1 MVFKGRF
8 FSSKKSDT
16 SSPDGSSNSPG
27 SFGSNSNSPI
37 RSNKKKPKSRSPSLT
52 KDNSPAPSSAIT
64 PTTADKSF
72 LKKTDSSKGKETV
85 SLSKPTTK
93 FSSSTLSSFKL
104 KKSDEAAPSTAASPA
119 PASLSVSPIV
129 ASSLG
134 LNKIKTRSGPLPQEI
149 FFNFGSRDK
158 GVGLGASNLSRP
170 FGATAGTSSS
180 DGVFNGKKKNIDNV
194 DNGSNSDSM
203 STESGASRDQS
214 PHVFLSQE
222 RSRLQN
228 VESSSGATGVYRYKQ
243 IIIYNSKPCAK
254 ELSIHDFHLANSGQL
269 DSSWGDSGVL
279 RNNSD
284 ACTPEMKASYDCDNP
299 KESESPRFQAIL
311 RVTSAPRKRFP
322 GDIKSFSHELNS
334 KGVRPYP
341 FWKPKRSNNLEEVLA
356 MIRTKFDKAKEEV
369 DSDLHIFAA
378 DLVGILEKNS
388 EAHPEWQETIED
400 LLVLARNCAMTSP
413 GDFWLQC
420 EGIVQELDDRRQ
432 ELPMGKLKQLHTRI
446 LFILTRC
453 TRLLQFHK
461 ESGLAEDEQTFHLRQ
476 SLQPADKKIPSIPEK
491 DVRMS
496 GDAKTLRVPL
506 TRKSHSQEQSEWKKH
521 QAGPRNF
528 QLTLLETTK
537 NSESTSGRNRMASW
551 KKFPSPSG
559 KIPKEAV
566 VTVKEDYN
574 DNNIVEVSR
583 MLENERGTN
592 DAELANAKAPEFPT
606 PKDSPGPTL
615 MPKHQ
620 HKVSWGYWGDQ
631 PSVSDESSIIC
642 RICEE
647 EVPTLHVEDHSR
659 ICAIADRC
667 DRKGLRVNERLMRIA
682 DTLEKLMESF
692 SAKDLQH
699 AARSP
704 DGAKVL
710 NSSMA
715 EESELVSPKFSDWC
729 RIGSEDML
737 DGLPEADN
745 NNASDD
751 MKVLSSMSCRA
762 RFGPKSDYGMTTSS
776 ADSMTPRSPLMT
788 PRMSPIDLLLSE
800 KGALSE
806 HGDLPQIDE
815 GLSVLA
821 NMNELADIAR
831 CVANTPLDDD
841 QSVQYLL
848 SCLEDL
854 KAVIDRRKF
863 GSLTVETFGDRI
875 EKLIREK
882 YLQLCEMVDD
892 DKVDRTST
900 VIYED
905 APLEDDVL
913 RSLRSS
919 PVHSSKDR
927 TSIDDFEIIKPISR
941 GAFGRVFLAKKR
953 TTGDLFAIKVL
964 KKADMIRKNAVE
976 SILAERD
983 ILISV
988 RNPFVVRFFYSFT
1001 CRENLYLVMEYL
1013 NGGDLYSLLRN
1024 MGCLHEDVARVYIA
1038 EVVLALEYLHSLR
1051 VVHRDLKPDNLLIAH
1066 DGHIKLLIAPIA
1078 LAIANSDAKRNFVAT
1093 RSETLWLRI
1102 AMGYGF
1108 LDSEHFPHYSAD
1120 RDSKNDGTIS
1130 FAIGIGNTC
1139 CYGALCAIDNC
1150 DKDAKSVPTLHHVQ
1164 LIRNLGLVSVRHWEV
1179 SQGAGE
1185 SAQTVLEKSRVGTVG
1200 TIIKGANNM
1209 DDTQLTDFGLSK
1221 VGLINSTDDLSGP
1234 VVSGTSLMDED
1245 EPPLSASE
1253 HQQERREKRSAVG
1266 TPDYLAPE
1274 ILLGT
1279 GHGCTADWWS
1289 VGVILFELIV
1299 GVPPFNAEHPQ
1310 KIFENILNR
1319 KIPWPRVPDEM
1330 SHESH
1335 DLIDRLL
1342 TEDPTQRLGAA
1353 GASEVK
1359 QHPFFRDINW
1369 DTLARQKAAF
1379 VPASEGATDTSY
1391 FTSRYSWN
1399 PSDEHV
1405 YAGSVFEDSSDN
1417 GSMSGCSSCLSDK
1430 HEEVGDE
1437 CVGLVE
1443 IDSSSDINYSFS
1455 NFSFKNLSQLASIN
1469 YDLLTKGLKEEPP
1482 TNT

>member
-16 SSPDGSSNSPG
+16 SSPDGSSNSPR

-37 RSNKKKPKSRSPSLT
+37 RSDKKKPKSLSPSIS
-52 KDNSPAPSSAIT
+52 KDSSPVGT
-64 PTTADKSF
+64 PTSAAKSL
-72 LKKTDSSKGKETV
+72 LKKRDSSKGKETL
-85 SLSKPTTK
+85 SLSKTSSK
-93 FSSSTLSSFKL
+93 FSSSSLSPSKL
-104 KKSDEAAPSTAASPA
+104 KKSDEAVPATAAAA

-134 LNKIKTRSGPLPQEI
+134 LNKIKTRSGPLPQES
-149 FFNFGSRDK
+149 FFNFGNREK

-170 FGATAGTSSS
+170 FGAIGGAGAG
-180 DGVFNGKKKNIDNV
+180 DGVSSGKKKNLENADNV
-194 DNGSNSDSM
+194 SNSDSM

-214 PHVFLSQE
+214 PNVFQAQE

-228 VESSSGATGVYRYKQ
+228 AESSSGATVGGKSDCY
-243 IIIYNSKPCAK
+243 AMGF
-254 ELSIHDFHLANSGQL
+254 ETGQF

-279 RNNSD
+279 RNSD
-284 ACTPEMKASYDCDNP
+284 ACTPETKTSYDCDNP

-341 FWKPKRSNNLEEVLA
+341 FWKPKRVNNLEEVLA

-369 DSDLHIFAA
+369 NSDLHIFAA
-378 DLVGILEKNS
+378 DLIGLLEKNTDS
-388 EAHPEWQETIED
+388 VPYWQETIED
-400 LLVLARNCAMTSP
+400 LLVLARSCAMTSP
-413 GDFWLQC
+413 GEFWLQC

-432 ELPMGKLKQLHTRI
+432 ELPMGMLKQLHTRM

-461 ESGLAEDEQTFHLRQ
+461 ESGLAEDEHVFHLRQ
-476 SLQPADKKIPSIPEK
+476 SLQPADKQIPRIPEK
-491 DVRMS
+491 DVKPFA
-496 GDAKTLRVPL
+496 DPKPLKAPAPL
-506 TRKSHSQEQSEWKKH
+506 TRKWHSQEQSEWKGD
-521 QAGPRNF
+521 QTGTGDL
-528 QLTLLETTK
+528 QLSPLETTTI
-537 NSESTSGRNRMASW
+537 SESTSGRNRIASW

-559 KIPKEAV
+559 RSPKEAV
-566 VTVKEDYN
+566 VAVKEEEHN
-574 DNNIVEVSR
+574 ENIIEASR
-583 MLENERGTN
+583 MLDTRRGIN
-592 DAELANAKAPEFPT
+592 DAELANAKAPELP
-606 PKDSPGPTL
+606 PPPSKESPGPTSI
-615 MPKHQ
+615 PKHQ

-667 DRKGLRVNERLMRIA
+667 DQKGLRVNERLLRIA

-692 SAKDLQH
+692 SAKDLQQ
-699 AARSP
+699 ATGSP
-704 DGAKVL
+704 DGAKVS
-710 NSSMA
+710 NSSVT
-715 EESELVSPKFSDWC
+715 EESELVSPKFSDWS
-729 RIGSEDML
+729 RRGSEDML
-737 DGLPEADN
+737 DCLPEADN
-745 NNASDD
+745 NSVMDD
-751 MKVLSSMSCRA
+751 MKVLPSMSCRT
-762 RFGPKSDYGMTTSS
+762 RFGPKSDHGMTTSS
-776 ADSMTPRSPLMT
+776 AGSMTPRSPLMT
-788 PRMSPIDLLLSE
+788 PRTSPIDLLLSG
-800 KGALSE
+800 KGAFSE
-806 HGDLPQIDE
+806 HGDLPQM
-815 GLSVLA
+815 S
-821 NMNELADIAR
+821 ELADIAR

-841 QSVQYLL
+841 RSLQYLL

-854 KAVIDRRKF
+854 KVVIDRRKF
-863 GSLTVETFGDRI
+863 DSLTVETFGARI

-892 DKVDRTST
+892 DKVDITST
-900 VIYED
+900 VIDED

-1024 MGCLHEDVARVYIA
+1024 LGCLDEDVARVYIA

-1066 DGHIKLLIAPIA
+1066 DGHIKL
-1078 LAIANSDAKRNFVAT
+1078 
-1093 RSETLWLRI
+1093 
-1102 AMGYGF
+1102 
-1108 LDSEHFPHYSAD
+1108 
-1120 RDSKNDGTIS
+1120 
-1130 FAIGIGNTC
+1130 
-1139 CYGALCAIDNC
+1139 
-1150 DKDAKSVPTLHHVQ
+1150 
-1164 LIRNLGLVSVRHWEV
+1164 
-1179 SQGAGE
+1179 
-1185 SAQTVLEKSRVGTVG
+1185 
-1200 TIIKGANNM
+1200 
-1209 DDTQLTDFGLSK
+1209 TDFGLSK

-1234 VVSGTSLMDED
+1234 AVSGTSLMDED
-1245 EPPLSASE
+1245 EPPLSPSE
-1253 HQQERREKRSAVG
+1253 HQEERRKKRSAVG

-1279 GHGCTADWWS
+1279 GHGRF
-1289 VGVILFELIV
+1289 I
-1299 GVPPFNAEHPQ
+1299 PFP
-1310 KIFENILNR
+1310 
-1319 KIPWPRVPDEM
+1319 
-1330 SHESH
+1330 
-1335 DLIDRLL
+1335 
-1342 TEDPTQRLGAA
+1342 
-1353 GASEVK
+1353 
-1359 QHPFFRDINW
+1359 
-1369 DTLARQKAAF
+1369 LA
-1379 VPASEGATDTSY
+1379 
-1391 FTSRYSWN
+1391 
-1399 PSDEHV
+1399 
-1405 YAGSVFEDSSDN
+1405 
-1417 GSMSGCSSCLSDK
+1417 L
-1430 HEEVGDE
+1430 
-1437 CVGLVE
+1437 
-1443 IDSSSDINYSFS
+1443 
-1455 NFSFKNLSQLASIN
+1455 
-1469 YDLLTKGLKEEPP
+1469 
-1482 TNT
+1482 